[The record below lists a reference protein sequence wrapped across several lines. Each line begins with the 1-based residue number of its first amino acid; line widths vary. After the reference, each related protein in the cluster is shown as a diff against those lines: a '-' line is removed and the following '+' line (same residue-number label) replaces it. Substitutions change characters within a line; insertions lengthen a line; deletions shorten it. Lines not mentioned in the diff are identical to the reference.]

1 MRMTTFLVASVL
13 CVDAF
18 STQSAVSSARSMV
31 RPQIP
36 MAFRPARSTARTSA
50 PVLAESPSLVE
61 RGAAALPFLFPFCD
75 GFSYGAYIYKNVPIV
90 GDAAYTVAPLVMAFE
105 GLPFVGLILFLGLS
119 YFSRNLGLSRF
130 VRFSIQQALILD
142 IGARDAPQR
151 LRACARPSGLPSA
164 CSRAAAHAAAC
175 LQRS

>member
-1 MRMTTFLVASVL
+1 MTFRPS
-13 CVDAF
+13 
-18 STQSAVSSARSMV
+18 RSM
-31 RPQIP
+31 
-36 MAFRPARSTARTSA
+36 ARTSTL
-50 PVLAESPSLVE
+50 VLAESPSFVE

-142 IGARDAPQR
+142 IALLIPSFLGGLGRMFPFEMQVMGNNFVFYIMALTVSYSWVMIAQGKTPDQVPIISDAANAQIGPM
-151 LRACARPSGLPSA
+151 
-164 CSRAAAHAAAC
+164 
-175 LQRS
+175 